1 MPCRRVRYL
10 VVTPESHHPQAGDR
24 QTPRP
29 LRRARLPRVVGGVIG
44 LLAALLVAG
53 PLASAQAQTFP
64 SRPIKVIVPFSA
76 ASATDAVAREVASRM
91 SANWGQPVLV
101 DNKPGASGIL
111 AAVAAAKSPADGYTL
126 FFTSN
131 TTQAANPSLF
141 LNLPYDPVKDFAPV
155 ATAATAA
162 NLLVVNPA
170 LGVSSVKELIQLA
183 KSQPGKLSFAHG
195 SSLSRVNGEMLKS
208 MAGIEIV
215 GVAYKSNPQ
224 GVTDLLGGHVQ
235 MIFTD
240 TVTALPH
247 VKAGKLKALAVG
259 SGQRSSL
266 LPDTPTVAEA
276 GVPGYELSGW
286 LAVFAPAGTPEDVL
300 DKLHVEINRIL
311 ALPEMRERLLLLGLD
326 PLIRTRAQLGEL
338 LRSEIP
344 KWARVTREA
353 GIKPE

>member
-1 MPCRRVRYL
+1 MSRPQVQPAFDPSAAALARRVRQVPRL
-10 VVTPESHHPQAGDR
+10 ILLRALALTAG
-24 QTPRP
+24 
-29 LRRARLPRVVGGVIG
+29 LLGAG
-44 LLAALLVAG
+44 LLAL
-53 PLASAQAQTFP
+53 AQAQTFP

-91 SANWGQPVLV
+91 SERWGQPVVV

-141 LNLPYDPVKDFAPV
+141 VNLPYDPLADFAPV
-155 ATAATAA
+155 AMLASAA
-162 NLLVVNPA
+162 NLLVVNPS
-170 LGVSSVKELIQLA
+170 LGVSSVRELVRMA
-183 KSQPGKLSFAHG
+183 KAQPGKLSFAYG
-195 SSLSRVNGEMLKS
+195 SSLSRVNSEMLKS
-208 MAGIEIV
+208 MAGIDIV

-235 MIFTD
+235 MMFTD

-247 VKAGKLKALAVG
+247 VKAGKLKALAIG
-259 SGQRSSL
+259 SGRRSAL
-266 LPDTPTVAEA
+266 FPDTPTVAED

-286 LAVFAPAGTPEDVL
+286 LAVFAPTGTPQAVIAKAHD
-300 DKLHVEINRIL
+300 EINRIL
-311 ALPEMRERLLLLGLD
+311 ALPEMREKLLQLGLD
-326 PLIRTRAQLGEL
+326 PLTGTSAQLGEL
-338 LRSEIP
+338 VRTEIP
-344 KWARVTREA
+344 KWARLIKEA

>member
-1 MPCRRVRYL
+1 M
-10 VVTPESHHPQAGDR
+10 
-24 QTPRP
+24 P
-29 LRRARLPRVVGGVIG
+29 LRLARAPRTVGRALG
-44 LLAALLVAG
+44 LLSVLLGAG
-53 PLASAQAQTFP
+53 LLASAQAQTFP

-76 ASATDAVAREVASRM
+76 ASATDAIAREVASRM
-91 SANWGQPVLV
+91 SANWGQPVVV

-141 LNLPYDPVKDFAPV
+141 LNLPYDPLKDFAPV
-155 ATAATAA
+155 AAMATAA

-170 LGVSSVKELIQLA
+170 LGVSNVKELIQLA
-183 KSQPGKLSFAHG
+183 KSQPGKLSFAYG
-195 SSLSRVNGEMLKS
+195 SSLSRVNGEMLRS
-208 MAGIEIV
+208 MAGIDIV

-235 MIFTD
+235 MMFAD

-247 VKAGKLKALAVG
+247 VKSGKLKALAIG
-259 SGQRSSL
+259 SGQRSTL

-286 LAVFAPAGTPEDVL
+286 LAVFVPAGTPDSVV
-300 DKLHVEINRIL
+300 DKLHAEVNRIL
-311 ALPEMRERLLLLGLD
+311 ALPEMRERLLQLGLD
-326 PLIRTRAQLGEL
+326 PLVRTSAQLGEL

-344 KWARVTREA
+344 KWARITKEA

>member
-1 MPCRRVRYL
+1 MNPPETDRPCAC
-10 VVTPESHHPQAGDR
+10 TQA
-24 QTPRP
+24 TCMP
-29 LRRARLPRVVGGVIG
+29 LRRRRAPRIVGRT
-44 LLAALLVAG
+44 LALLSALLSAG
-53 PLASAQAQTFP
+53 LLASAQAQTFP

-76 ASATDAVAREVASRM
+76 ASATDAVAREIASRM
-91 SANWGQPVLV
+91 SAQWGQPVV
-101 DNKPGASGIL
+101 VENKPGASGIL

-141 LNLPYDPVKDFAPV
+141 LNLPYDPLKDFAPV

-170 LGVSSVKELIQLA
+170 LGVSSVKELIRLA
-183 KSQPGKLSFAHG
+183 KSQPGKLSFAYG
-195 SSLSRVNGEMLKS
+195 SSLSRVNSEMLRS
-208 MAGIEIV
+208 MAGIDIV
-215 GVAYKSNPQ
+215 GIAYKSNPQ
-224 GVTDLLGGHVQ
+224 GVNDLLAGHVQ
-235 MIFTD
+235 MMFAD

-259 SGQRSSL
+259 SSRRSAL

-286 LAVFAPAGTPEDVL
+286 LAVFVPAGTPGTVI
-300 DKLHVEINRIL
+300 DKLHAEINRIL
-311 ALPEMRERLLLLGLD
+311 ALPEMRERLLRLGLD
-326 PLIRTRAQLGEL
+326 PLTGSSAQLGEL

-344 KWARVTREA
+344 KWARITKEA